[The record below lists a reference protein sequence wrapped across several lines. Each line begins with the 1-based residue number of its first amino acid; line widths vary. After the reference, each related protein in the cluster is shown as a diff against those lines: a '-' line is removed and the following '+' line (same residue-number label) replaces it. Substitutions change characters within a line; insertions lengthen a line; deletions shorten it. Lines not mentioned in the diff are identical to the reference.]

1 MNLKVIPLNE
11 KTQEEQ
17 QAVDALK
24 ADLRKEAH
32 ARRAALSASFRKE
45 AALAAAETFIAAVPV
60 PFEQTISIYWA
71 IRDELDC
78 KPLLTHFMDEGHQVC
93 LPVVMGA
100 DQPLEMRLWSPS
112 EPLIPSGF
120 NTLAPPASAA
130 KVIPDIVVTPLLGFD
145 AVGTRL
151 GYGGGYYDRSLASW
165 PQKPLLVGY
174 AFGVQEFDHLPRD
187 THDVP
192 LDMVVTE
199 NGVRRFS

>member
-1 MNLKVIPLNE
+1 MTEQTREQKQAIADVKAQLR
-11 KTQEEQ
+11 QEAQ
-17 QAVDALK
+17 
-24 ADLRKEAH
+24 

-45 AALAAAETFIAAVPV
+45 AARAAAETFIAAVPV
-60 PFEQTISIYWA
+60 PYDQTISIYWA

-78 KPLLTHFMDEGHQVC
+78 KPLLTHFMDDGHKVC
-93 LPVVMGA
+93 LPVVMGQ
-100 DQPLEMRLWSPS
+100 DQPLEMRLWAPG
-112 EPLIPSGF
+112 EPLVPNGF
-120 NTLAPPASAA
+120 NTLAPPAGAER
-130 KVIPDIVVTPLLGFD
+130 VVPDIVVTPLLGFD
-145 AVGTRL
+145 KDGTRL

-199 NGVRRFS
+199 NGVRRF

>member
-1 MNLKVIPLNE
+1 MSETTVEQNE
-11 KTQEEQ
+11 
-17 QAVDALK
+17 AIDALK
-24 ADLRKEAH
+24 ATLRAEAH
-32 ARRAALSASFRKE
+32 EKRGALSSSFRKE
-45 AALAAAETFIAAVPV
+45 ASLAAAETFIAAVPV

-78 KPLLTHFMDEGHQVC
+78 KPLLSHFMDDGHKVC
-93 LPVVMGA
+93 LPVVMGRG
-100 DQPLEMRLWSPS
+100 QPLEMRLWSPTD
-112 EPLIPSGF
+112 PLVPNGF
-120 NTLAPPASAA
+120 NTLAPPETAQ

-145 AVGTRL
+145 KTGTRL

-199 NGVRRFS
+199 NGVRRF